1 MVTLEAQ
8 LELVVTWTRVKRLKT
23 GSPHADVLPFQDLF
37 GSMDEE
43 ESSDKKSKKSK
54 KRSQ

>member
-1 MVTLEAQ
+1 LEAQ
-8 LELVVTWTRVKRLKT
+8 LELVVTWTGVKRLKT
-23 GSPHADVLPFQDLF
+23 GSPHAEVLSFQDLL

-43 ESSDKKSKKSK
+43 DSSGKKSKKSK